1 MKEQI
6 LANVKKIQGI
16 NHTDFDNQINSWIDA
31 GFLDLK
37 RLGIVS
43 SFLSDPTTPE
53 EGEPTEDV
61 ANDLIVTAVT
71 TYVLGFLDVPNA
83 QLYMTSYKYQADTLR
98 HITEYI
104 EASVEE

>member
-16 NHTDFDNQINSWIDA
+16 NHTDFDNQINSWINA
-31 GFLDLK
+31 GFLDLR

-43 SFLSDPTTPE
+43 SFLSDPTDPE
-53 EGEPTEDV
+53 DEAEDA

-83 QLYMTSYKYQADTLR
+83 QMYMTSYKYQADTLR
-98 HITEYI
+98 HIKEYI

>member
-6 LANVKKIQGI
+6 LQNVKKIQGI
-16 NHTDFDNQINSWIDA
+16 NHIDFDNQIQIWINA
-31 GFLDLK
+31 GILDLK

-43 SFLSDPTTPE
+43 SFLSDSTDSE
-53 EGEPTEDV
+53 EESETEV
-61 ANDLIVTAVT
+61 NDLIVTAVT

-83 QLYMTSYKYQADTLR
+83 QMYMTSYKYQADTLR
-98 HITEYI
+98 HIIEYI

>member
-16 NHTDFDNQINSWIDA
+16 NHTDFDNQINSWINA
-31 GFLDLK
+31 GFLDLQ

-43 SFLSDPTTPE
+43 SFLSDPTDPE
-53 EGEPTEDV
+53 DEADE

-83 QLYMTSYKYQADTLR
+83 QMYMTSYKYQADTLR
-98 HITEYI
+98 HIKEYI

>member
-6 LANVKKIQGI
+6 LTNVKKIQGI
-16 NHTDFDNQINSWIDA
+16 NHTDFDNQINSWINA
-31 GFLDLK
+31 GLLDLE

-43 SFLSDPTTPE
+43 SFLSDSADSE
-53 EGEPTEDV
+53 EESETEV
-61 ANDLIVTAVT
+61 NDLIVTAVT

-83 QLYMTSYKYQADTLR
+83 QMYMTSYKYQADTLR
-98 HITEYI
+98 HIIEYI

>member
-6 LANVKKIQGI
+6 LTNVKKIQGI
-16 NHTDFDNQINSWIDA
+16 NHADFDNQINSWINA
-31 GFLDLK
+31 GFLDLQ

-43 SFLSDPTTPE
+43 SFLSDSTNPDDSSDTDESTK
-53 EGEPTEDV
+53 
-61 ANDLIVTAVT
+61 DLIVTAVT

-83 QLYMTSYKYQADTLR
+83 QMYMTSYKYQADTLR
-98 HITEYI
+98 HIKEYI

>member
-6 LANVKKIQGI
+6 LTNVKKIQGI
-16 NHTDFDNQINSWIDA
+16 NHTDFDNQINSWINA
-31 GFLDLK
+31 GFLDLQ

-43 SFLSDPTTPE
+43 SFLSNPTNPE
-53 EGEPTEDV
+53 DR

-83 QLYMTSYKYQADTLR
+83 QMYMTSYKYQADTLR
-98 HITEYI
+98 HIKEYI

>member
-6 LANVKKIQGI
+6 LTNVKKIQGI
-16 NHTDFDNQINSWIDA
+16 NHTDFDNQIDSWINA
-31 GFLDLK
+31 GLLDLE

-43 SFLSDPTTPE
+43 SFLSDSTDSE
-53 EGEPTEDV
+53 EESETEV
-61 ANDLIVTAVT
+61 NDLIVTAVT

-83 QLYMTSYKYQADTLR
+83 QMYMTSYKYQADTLR
-98 HITEYI
+98 HIIEYI

>member
-6 LANVKKIQGI
+6 LTNVKKIQGI
-16 NHTDFDNQINSWIDA
+16 NHTDFDNQINSWINA
-31 GFLDLK
+31 GLLDLE

-43 SFLSDPTTPE
+43 SFLSDSTDSE
-53 EGEPTEDV
+53 EESETEV
-61 ANDLIVTAVT
+61 NDLIVTAVT

>member
-6 LANVKKIQGI
+6 LINVKKIQGI
-16 NHTDFDNQINSWIDA
+16 NHTDFDDQINVWINA
-31 GFLDLK
+31 GFLDLE

-43 SFLSDPTTPE
+43 SFLSDPTDPE
-53 EGEPTEDV
+53 DE

-83 QLYMTSYKYQADTLR
+83 QMYMTSYKYQADTLR
-98 HITEYI
+98 HIKEYI